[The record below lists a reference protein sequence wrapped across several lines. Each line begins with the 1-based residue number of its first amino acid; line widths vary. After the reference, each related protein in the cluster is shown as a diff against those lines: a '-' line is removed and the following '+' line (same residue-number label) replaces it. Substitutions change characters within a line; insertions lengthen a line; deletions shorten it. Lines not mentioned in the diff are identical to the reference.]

1 MKRLEINCI
10 NKDERL
16 SKTERITHVGGLDTY
31 GDRWEKTVAEAI
43 DEIEKGTSGFYVEV
57 DREEVDVVVAKSSQ
71 GNKYLRTEADDYEPN
86 NLLSL
91 IECN

>member
-1 MKRLEINCI
+1 MKRLEIKCI

-16 SKTERITHVGGLDTY
+16 SKTERITHVGGLDAY
-31 GDRWEKTVAEAI
+31 GDRWKKTVAVAI
-43 DEIEKGTSGFYVEV
+43 DEIERGDSEFYVTV
-57 DREEVDVVVAKSSQ
+57 KYNKVKVVVAKSSQ